1 MTTPSYSAGP
11 WPQYNPYS
19 LDPSQILASMQNN
32 ALTTNIFDGTMKTLG
47 AVSESNRLLT
57 SEINGVNK
65 NVTDTAYITNKNVTD
80 TAYNLGVAVERTSAT
95 TQSAVER
102 VAGENRMTTVVA
114 DAASR
119 QAAAD
124 SARDILGTVERT
136 SAINNAATDRNG
148 SQVLHAVERNAA
160 LNTAATDRNGGLL
173 LQTIERVAGEGRLT
187 TTVTD
192 GASREAAAGQARDL
206 AVAIERNGA
215 NSVNAT
221 NATHAAILQSVERNA
236 GESRLTTVTTDGIA
250 QARLADTRRDIISQ
264 LSGAENAVLASIQAT
279 SQNILNTAT
288 NTAWEGRQNTN
299 NLFATLSSD
308 IQRGNAATQLQ
319 GANSY
324 ASMLLEQQKATS
336 ILAAQG
342 AQSYDSII
350 LEDQKN
356 KEHLSAKSDM
366 QFAAMVSKSDGHYSN
381 IMLEQHK
388 VKECLASQ
396 AAQNFAIQQ
405 LESQKIKESLSSQMA
420 EAKYEALKN
429 KMELSQQLAECC
441 CEIKEKVDAKGTEI
455 TTLINDIETE
465 DLRQENTVLSTENF
479 FLDGPFGGYGD
490 YGYGYGR
497 GRGHGHRHGHRGGH
511 RGGHGGRR

>member
-32 ALTTNIFDGTMKTLG
+32 ALSSNIYDGTTKTLG
-47 AVSESNRLLT
+47 AINESNRLLT

-65 NVTDTAYITNKNVTD
+65 NVTDN
-80 TAYNLGVAVERTSAT
+80 AYNLGVAVERTSAQ
-95 TQSAVER
+95 TQSAIER
-102 VAGENRMTTVVA
+102 VAGENRMTTVTA

-119 QAAAD
+119 EAAAN
-124 SARDILGTVERT
+124 SARDIMGTVERT
-136 SAINNAATDRNG
+136 SAIGTAATDRNG
-148 SQVLHAVERNAA
+148 S
-160 LNTAATDRNGGLL
+160 LL
-173 LQTIERVAGEGRLT
+173 LQTLERVAGEGRVT

-192 GASREAAAGQARDL
+192 AASREAAAGQARDL
-206 AVAIERNGA
+206 AVSIERNGA
-215 NSVNAT
+215 NAINAT
-221 NATHAAILQSVERNA
+221 NSTHAALLQSIERNA
-236 GESRLTTVTTDGIA
+236 GEGRMTTVTTDGIS
-250 QARLADTRRDIISQ
+250 QARLADTRRDIINQ
-264 LSGAENAVLASIQAT
+264 LSNAESAVLSAIQNS
-279 SQNILNTAT
+279 SQNLLNTAT

-319 GANSY
+319 AANSY
-324 ASMLLEQQKATS
+324 ASTLLEQQKAAS
-336 ILAAQG
+336 VLAAQG
-342 AQSYDSII
+342 AQSYASII
-350 LEDQKN
+350 LEEQKN

-479 FLDGPFGGYGD
+479 FLDGPFGYGD
-490 YGYGYGR
+490 YGYGYGH
-497 GRGHGHRHGHRGGH
+497 GRGHGHRHRGGH